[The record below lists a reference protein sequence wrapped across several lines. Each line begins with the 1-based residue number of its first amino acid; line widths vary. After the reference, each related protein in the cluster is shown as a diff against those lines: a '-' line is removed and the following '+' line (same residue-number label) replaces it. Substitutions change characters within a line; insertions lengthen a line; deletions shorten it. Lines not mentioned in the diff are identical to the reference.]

1 MTFYRIM
8 LYGLTVILGLALIT
22 ALTPTWDYLMETVES
37 IAGVTGLEAAIL
49 SLVPLVLLVMGFII
63 IPLVRMFRGG
73 GQ

>member
-8 LYGLTVILGLALIT
+8 LYGLTVVLGLALIT
-22 ALTPTWDYLMETVES
+22 ALTPAWDYIMETVES